1 MAEKLLQARV
11 DERTAM
17 RLWAYAEAMPGEPGK
32 TNKSNKKKKM
42 SESELVKHA
51 IDLVIAESDR
61 QLVALQRKIRADAE
75 QTAQALSGDMPA
87 PSRPASALQLGAQVP
102 PGGKTFQAKIPQA
115 KADRLHAFGRAYR
128 ASDSELIRRGFKL
141 ILEEAM
147 RNKEQ
152 LLQQLRDDYEATA
165 AALVG
170 DFEFADIGGPDIPE
184 QPVVDDPHPES
195 SDGSD
200 GDVAETGEE
209 SGSLPVSAGGIRKKR

>member
-87 PSRPASALQLGAQVP
+87 PSRPASALQLGAQV
-102 PGGKTFQAKIPQA
+102 
-115 KADRLHAFGRAYR
+115 
-128 ASDSELIRRGFKL
+128 
-141 ILEEAM
+141 
-147 RNKEQ
+147 
-152 LLQQLRDDYEATA
+152 LLAVKPSRPRFLRPKRIGCTPSVEPTA
-165 AALVG
+165 
-170 DFEFADIGGPDIPE
+170 
-184 QPVVDDPHPES
+184 
-195 SDGSD
+195 
-200 GDVAETGEE
+200 
-209 SGSLPVSAGGIRKKR
+209 LPTPS